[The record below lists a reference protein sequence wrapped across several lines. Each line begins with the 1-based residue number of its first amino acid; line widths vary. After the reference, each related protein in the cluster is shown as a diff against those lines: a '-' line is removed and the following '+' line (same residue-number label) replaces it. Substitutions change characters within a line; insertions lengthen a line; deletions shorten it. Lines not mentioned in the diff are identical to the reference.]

1 VALAL
6 LVAIWGVFLI
16 VTFVRKH
23 ADFRADS
30 SIGAFQRQLQVL
42 RRNSEQIDG
51 VVPPVSS
58 APSAGYPSARVI
70 SSISSR
76 NQPQPDTYRDDYAE
90 PRYAGRHAAQGT
102 TRRARQDP
110 FFRPEACA
118 RRRDVLLILVT
129 ALASTGII
137 AIIPAA
143 RMVLVATAIAGFAL
157 LVYLVTLVRLRT
169 LAHERQSKLR
179 YMPAP
184 EKAPVFADRRV
195 IAR

>member
-23 ADFRADS
+23 AEFRADS

-51 VVPPVSS
+51 IAQSVPSGPEE
-58 APSAGYPSARVI
+58 GY
-70 SSISSR
+70 ISSR
-76 NQPQPDTYRDDYAE
+76 PFSSVKSPHTRPDSYRAEYDE
-90 PRYAGRHAAQGT
+90 PRYVGGYAGRGT
-102 TRRARQDP
+102 GRRNGQDP

-118 RRRDVLLILVT
+118 RRRDVLLILIT

-157 LVYLVTLVRLRT
+157 LIYLVMLVRLRT

>member
-42 RRNSEQIDG
+42 RRNSEQIEG
-51 VVPPVSS
+51 IA
-58 APSAGYPSARVI
+58 APASAGQSRGHGSVPLI
-70 SSISSR
+70 SSFNAPRTR
-76 NQPQPDTYRDDYAE
+76 NEQYGHADYE
-90 PRYAGRHAAQGT
+90 PRYAGRHAAGT
-102 TRRARQDP
+102 ARRSKQDP

-118 RRRDVLLILVT
+118 RRRDVLLILITV
-129 ALASTGII
+129 LASTGII

-143 RMVLVATAIAGFAL
+143 RMALVATAIAGFAL
-157 LVYLVTLVRLRT
+157 LVYLVVLVRLRT

-184 EKAPVFADRRV
+184 EAAPVFADRRV